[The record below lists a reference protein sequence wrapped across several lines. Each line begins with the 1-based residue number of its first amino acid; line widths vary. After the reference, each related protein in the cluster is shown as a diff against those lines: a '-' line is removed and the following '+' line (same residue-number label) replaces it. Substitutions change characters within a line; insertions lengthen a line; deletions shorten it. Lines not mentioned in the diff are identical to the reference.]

1 MNRSDLDVLNRD
13 FYNVF
18 FKSTPLRENS
28 TGGYESYI
36 YEDITI
42 RLIDPEYMCFYK
54 YLLSLHQRI
63 SEYNHEQNIK
73 VEHKFLNNNIWEFL
87 YEELDCLYGLCLS
100 QEQTSSMSNPYDSFI
115 IRAGL
120 EPRDFDAIRILLGV
134 MHMNVA
140 SNSVSLYS
148 DSFFIK
154 DVIDHYIA
162 LAILRH
168 IDLNNS
174 EHNESKESSRNRRTK
189 KCTFTMAFNKIYKFN
204 RTVLS
209 EPAATFVAKDFPNIV
224 SASIDSPNNS
234 LMIHKKM
241 LLSDASFEVLEGK
254 NYTGLQDLIKKSQ
267 KLYKNLLKKEVEG
280 EYALNEAFL
289 LEQLDEQTCC
299 LPIVLLHKWL
309 YQQNVSYEIRTL
321 LSLNYHEFNA
331 SLFLFLMLLCNLP
344 HYMAVSVLKQFN
356 EMPTLGLFTNKPF
369 INLEELIDY
378 EEAFLNIELL
388 NQVLLVFLF
397 DIFPFIDQTIK
408 SIVRNSN
415 DDSLER
421 FKLDSYNVLSS
432 LTYNQYREELKTLYN
447 KTDMSSYYDCD
458 IVQYLDS
465 FLHKPL
471 SLQIQQKEGLD
482 IVKGDMQFSG
492 IAWSQASKRDSLY
505 NITHQCI
512 LDLFIYLYNEYRVYL
527 HRENTYKSGHSI
539 FIEEDMV
546 QSNPQH
552 ISWAS
557 KDIRWN
563 KKLETESLT
572 DLIYIWIKKMYTID
586 SSYVWGR
593 LEDERLVG
601 LLKIQENES
610 TLIRGLT
617 KYRYHYN
624 DTFELSD
631 PMKSVKKVLTKF
643 FKCFYAVLN
652 CDDIESMPLKK
663 FVLQDEHLKMHMKN
677 PILDTFNKDTFW
689 LYLPYLNDENISK
702 FLECVVTC
710 DKHSLRKSYLAL
722 YDILE
727 QFLWNISLYL
737 EKCSIEKKEATIRLK
752 KVILDKMICE
762 PMGNRRLFKGRPNL
776 RMQLIKPAKRDN
788 N

>member
-13 FYNVF
+13 FHNVF

-73 VEHKFLNNNIWEFL
+73 VEHKFLNDNIWEFL

-100 QEQTSSMSNPYDSFI
+100 QEQISCMSNPYDSFI

-140 SNSVSLYS
+140 SSSVSLYS

-321 LSLNYHEFNA
+321 LSLNYHELNA

-344 HYMAVSVLKQFN
+344 HYMAVFVLKRFN
-356 EMPTLGLFTNKPF
+356 EMPTRGLFTNKPF
-369 INLEELIDY
+369 IN
-378 EEAFLNIELL
+378 
-388 NQVLLVFLF
+388 
-397 DIFPFIDQTIK
+397 T
-408 SIVRNSN
+408 
-415 DDSLER
+415 
-421 FKLDSYNVLSS
+421 
-432 LTYNQYREELKTLYN
+432 
-447 KTDMSSYYDCD
+447 
-458 IVQYLDS
+458 
-465 FLHKPL
+465 
-471 SLQIQQKEGLD
+471 
-482 IVKGDMQFSG
+482 
-492 IAWSQASKRDSLY
+492 
-505 NITHQCI
+505 
-512 LDLFIYLYNEYRVYL
+512 
-527 HRENTYKSGHSI
+527 
-539 FIEEDMV
+539 
-546 QSNPQH
+546 
-552 ISWAS
+552 
-557 KDIRWN
+557 
-563 KKLETESLT
+563 
-572 DLIYIWIKKMYTID
+572 
-586 SSYVWGR
+586 
-593 LEDERLVG
+593 
-601 LLKIQENES
+601 
-610 TLIRGLT
+610 
-617 KYRYHYN
+617 
-624 DTFELSD
+624 
-631 PMKSVKKVLTKF
+631 
-643 FKCFYAVLN
+643 
-652 CDDIESMPLKK
+652 
-663 FVLQDEHLKMHMKN
+663 
-677 PILDTFNKDTFW
+677 
-689 LYLPYLNDENISK
+689 
-702 FLECVVTC
+702 
-710 DKHSLRKSYLAL
+710 
-722 YDILE
+722 
-727 QFLWNISLYL
+727 
-737 EKCSIEKKEATIRLK
+737 
-752 KVILDKMICE
+752 
-762 PMGNRRLFKGRPNL
+762 
-776 RMQLIKPAKRDN
+776 
-788 N
+788 